1 MEDGMSNYVQV
12 NERDIMEMV
21 IGHWTADEAE
31 SALPALEKARVGF
44 AKGRD
49 YHLEVGEMCQQK
61 VDTLDTIIAV
71 AKNLKQE
78 QAVQE
83 SVHQPPKADLRNIRC
98 GNATADDIL
107 DCAKYRHA
115 LWPIARRNDGIV
127 VLADATN
134 LILAVMKP
142 HGKYD
147 SMKGAL
153 GKFMRT
159 DPRWERVT
167 RGQYRLLEVGNSED
181 EKSTNRRAGK
191 DTEGCPARK
200 AA

>member
-1 MEDGMSNYVQV
+1 MGDGMSNYGQA
-12 NERDIMEMV
+12 NEKDLMEMV
-21 IGHWTADEAE
+21 IGRWTADEAE
-31 SALPALEKARVGF
+31 SALPALEKARAGF
-44 AKGRD
+44 TEERN
-49 YHLEVGEMCQQK
+49 YHIEVGEMCQQK

-71 AKNLKQE
+71 ARNLKQE
-78 QAVQE
+78 QAVQD
-83 SVHQPPKADLRNIRC
+83 SIHQPPKVDLRSVRC

-107 DCAKYRHA
+107 HCAKYRHA
-115 LWPIARRNDGIV
+115 LWSIARRNDGIV

-142 HGKYD
+142 HGKHD

-191 DTEGCPARK
+191 DTEGDPARK